1 MDKVQ
6 KPDEGLV
13 LSKAL
18 GNLQRELNISNT
30 EMAQLLGVGRNT
42 VGRTVGK
49 RAISPDS
56 NEGQRAMVLIRI
68 YRSLFALVGRESAD
82 IRHWLHSGNRHL
94 RGVPIE
100 LMKNIQGLCLVV
112 AYLDAMRARV

>member
-1 MDKVQ
+1 MEMAQ
-6 KPDEGLV
+6 KPEQGLV

-18 GNLQRELNISNT
+18 GNLQRELGISNT

-56 NEGQRAMVLIRI
+56 NEGQRAMVVIRI
-68 YRSLFALVGRESAD
+68 YRSLFALVGRESRD
-82 IRHWLHSGNRHL
+82 ISHWLRTGNIHL
-94 RGVPIE
+94 RGVPID

-112 AYLDAMRARV
+112 SYLDAMRARV